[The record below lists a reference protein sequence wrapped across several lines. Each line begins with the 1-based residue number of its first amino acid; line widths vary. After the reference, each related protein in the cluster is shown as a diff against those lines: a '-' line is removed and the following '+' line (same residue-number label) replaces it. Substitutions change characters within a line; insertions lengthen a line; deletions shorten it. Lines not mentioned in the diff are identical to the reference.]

1 MCRGES
7 FRVEYHIFNHEF
19 LISISHVETFKFEEQ
34 SFIHFIYPCWVLPLR
49 DSKDIHRSAKYEDQF
64 VIADW
69 RLLKVLTS
77 DSNLLKTLKLFKS
90 LNVNVHFLNTKK
102 EDYILEISC
111 EFYSSS
117 FSIYRNPKISFKSSL
132 NLNVYL
138 GHPV

>member
-1 MCRGES
+1 MKVFVLS
-7 FRVEYHIFNHEF
+7 IIY
-19 LISISHVETFKFEEQ
+19 LIMNSWSWYPMWKLLNLRINLWS
-34 SFIHFIYPCWVLPLR
+34 IHFNYPCWVLPLR